1 MAAGRIWAPEQHD
14 YTDWQ
19 SGASVRQ
26 LTDYRGHSHHLYFT
40 NPGWYDDGR
49 RLLFSSDRENRTN
62 LFSIELASGE
72 ITQITDL
79 APLPPPF
86 EVDFLHAAVD
96 PMRSEAY
103 FWYGRDAMA
112 VDLYS
117 CETRPLWETPD
128 GFRHSMMNCTAD
140 GRFVCAGIYEDLSDR
155 IRIDYQRGYVGFS
168 ETWEANPDSRVVRIP
183 VNGGATETVHQ
194 NNTWI
199 GHVNTSPTQ
208 PEVITFCHEGPWQ
221 LVDNRIWGMN
231 ISTGK
236 VWPVRQREM
245 PHEMVGHEYWLADG
259 EYIGYHGHRR
269 DGGKFFGRVRW
280 DDTDRFEVEF
290 PHETGHIHSN
300 DFRTIVGDAGSVVRL
315 WNWSGERFDGPRILC
330 EHRSSMHI
338 QQTHVHPRFT
348 PDGSQVVYTSDMSGY
363 GNVYLVDVPDFQT
376 LPTLD

>member
-1 MAAGRIWAPEQHD
+1 MTAGRIWPSEQHQ
-14 YTDWQ
+14 YADWH
-19 SGASVRQ
+19 SGATVRQ
-26 LTDYRGHSHHLYFT
+26 LTSYRGHSHHLYFT
-40 NPGWYDDGR
+40 NPGWYDGGR
-49 RLLFSSDRENRTN
+49 RMLFSSDRGNRTN
-62 LFSIELASGE
+62 LFSIELDSGE

-79 APLPPPF
+79 APMDPPF
-86 EVDFLHAAVD
+86 EVDFLHATLN
-96 PMRSEAY
+96 RKRGEAY

-112 VDLYS
+112 VDLHS
-117 CETRPLWETPD
+117 RETRPLWETPH

-155 IRIDYQRGYVGFS
+155 IRIDYQRGYVGFN
-168 ETWEANPDSRVVRIP
+168 ETWEANPDSRILRMP
-183 VNGGATETVHQ
+183 VDGGTTETVHQ
-194 NNTWI
+194 ENTWI

-208 PEVITFCHEGPWQ
+208 PEIATFCHEGPWA
-221 LVDNRIWGMN
+221 LVDNRIWGLDV
-231 ISTGK
+231 SSGEA
-236 VWPVRQREM
+236 WPIRQREV
-245 PHEMVGHEYWLADG
+245 PDERVGHEYWLADG
-259 EYIGYHGHRR
+259 KYISYHGDRS
-269 DGGKFFGRVRW
+269 DGSKLFGRVRW

-300 DFRTIVGDAGSVVRL
+300 DFHLIVGDAGSVVRL
-315 WNWSGERFDGPRILC
+315 WQWNGERFDGPRILC